1 MDKDRGERDNQK
13 ATCPDSADAFP
24 LDDFPTIKMRIT
36 EVCVTL
42 PAPRERDRATL
53 TVVSGAE
60 TGRVYTLGQVTL
72 IGRGPRCDVKMD
84 DGGVSREHARI
95 SREESAT
102 TWYLEDL
109 QSSNGTFVDGC
120 RVRRH
125 LLREGDRI
133 QLGGAVHLRFSL
145 TDATEEKL
153 QRTLYESSVRD
164 ALTGAY
170 NRKHFNE
177 RLASEFSYAVRH
189 GTPLALVLFD
199 VDFFKRVN
207 DKHGHLA
214 GDQVLRKLADAV
226 MCAIRAEDVFA
237 RYGGEEF
244 AVIARGSDARGAVA
258 LAERIRGVAE
268 TLAVDFEG
276 LTLRVTISVGVA
288 TLSCAGGSKNVNALI
303 ARADEHLYEAK
314 LHGRNRVVGPRA

>member
-1 MDKDRGERDNQK
+1 
-13 ATCPDSADAFP
+13 
-24 LDDFPTIKMRIT
+24 
-36 EVCVTL
+36 
-42 PAPRERDRATL
+42 
-53 TVVSGAE
+53 
-60 TGRVYTLGQVTL
+60 
-72 IGRGPRCDVKMD
+72 
-84 DGGVSREHARI
+84 
-95 SREESAT
+95 
-102 TWYLEDL
+102 
-109 QSSNGTFVDGC
+109 
-120 RVRRH
+120 
-125 LLREGDRI
+125 
-133 QLGGAVHLRFSL
+133 L
-145 TDATEEKL
+145 TDALEEKL
-153 QRTLYESSVRD
+153 QRSLYESSVRD

-177 RLASEFSYAVRH
+177 RLASEVSYAVRH
-189 GTPLALVLFD
+189 VTPLALLLLD
-199 VDFFKRVN
+199 IDYFKRVN
-207 DKHGHLA
+207 DEHGHLA
-214 GDQVLRKLADAV
+214 GDQVLRELAGV
-226 MCAIRAEDVFA
+226 IMCTIRAEDMFA